1 MKAFATTLFL
11 LFCFASSNA
20 QIDCNSG
27 RYYNSLF
34 PNIKITKDI
43 IYGNS
48 INFWGSNEVLKL
60 DIYEPLNDTETKRAF
75 ILLAHGG
82 EFFEGTKSD
91 SDIVVLSR
99 NLAKLGYVVASI
111 NYRVSFLPF
120 DATQAKRA
128 ALRACQDMNA
138 AVRFIRKDVETNGNT
153 YKIDTAKFFIGGTS
167 AGGIMALH
175 LAFLDKNSE
184 LVSYIDTTGIGD
196 MIGKSGNP
204 GFSQTYKGVINLSG
218 ALLNREF
225 IEPFNNIPVINMHG
239 SVDNV
244 VPYIRGESALISGLF
259 LDGSYEIEKRCLQ
272 LNKPSSTYSF
282 WGQNHIP
289 YFQSNDT
296 TVYIDTVFRFVRNR
310 LYEILGCTCSNPYPL
325 PNTIVDTLE
334 NIAKNKP
341 IYADDVQDAYYANLA
356 NDGLMNTRWSSTF
369 SEPHFIVVDLVNS
382 YSISKIRI
390 NWETAYASK
399 YEIFTSLDS
408 VQWQLYYSETAGN
421 GAKDEYLMPTTA
433 RYIKI
438 NCTQRS
444 TPYGFSI
451 YELEVFGFK
460 SVTSNYAEKNKVE
473 SFSYK
478 VFPNPFDDEFFIA
491 YNSEIKENRK
501 AILLD
506 AFGRQVSETKILSA
520 EEGNN
525 FAKFTVLNNLKSGIY
540 VLKIESKTEN
550 RYYKIIKN

>member
-1 MKAFATTLFL
+1 MKSYSMSIIFILFFFNAF
-11 LFCFASSNA
+11 S

-27 RYYNSLF
+27 RYYNQIF
-34 PNIKITKDI
+34 PDIKKTNDI
-43 IYGNS
+43 VFGS
-48 INFWGSNEVLKL
+48 SVNFWGSNEVLKL
-60 DIYEPLNDTETKRAF
+60 DIYEPLNDTETKRVF

-111 NYRVSFLPF
+111 NYRITFLPF

-138 AVRFIRKDVETNGNT
+138 AVRFFRKDVETNGNT
-153 YKIDTAKFFIGGTS
+153 YKIDTANFFIGGTS

-225 IEPFNNIPVINMHG
+225 IEPFNNIPVINMQG

-244 VPYIRGESALISGLF
+244 VPYIRGESALISGLI

-272 LNKPSSTYSF
+272 LNKQSYTYSF
-282 WGQNHIP
+282 FGQNHIP

-296 TVYIDTVFRFVRNR
+296 TVYIDTVFSFVRNR
-310 LYEILGCTCSNPYPL
+310 LYEILGCTCSNPNPL
-325 PNTIVDTLE
+325 PNTIIDTLE

-341 IYADDVQDAYYANLA
+341 IYSDNVQDPNYANLA

-369 SEPHFIVVDLVNS
+369 SEPHFIVVDLLDP
-382 YSISKIRI
+382 YSVSKIVI
-390 NWETAYASK
+390 NWEAAFASK
-399 YEIFTSLDS
+399 YEIYTSLDS
-408 VQWQLYYSETAGN
+408 VQWQLYYNEVAGN
-421 GAKDEYLMPTTA
+421 GAKDEFLTPITA

-451 YELEVFGFK
+451 YELEVYGYL
-460 SVTSNYAEKNKVE
+460 SITSNLGIKPAYSK
-473 SFSYK
+473 SICIS
-478 VFPNPFDDEFFIA
+478 PNPFNEFITLSYISEEESSAKALLIDSQGRKVWESDNIKLIA
-491 YNSEIKENRK
+491 GSN
-501 AILLD
+501 
-506 AFGRQVSETKILSA
+506 KI
-520 EEGNN
+520 EFNINN
-525 FAKFTVLNNLKSGIY
+525 ITSGIY
-540 VLKIESKTEN
+540 YLRVETDYEN
-550 RYYKIIKN
+550 RFMKVIKY